1 MAKSILTLKGI
12 SRDFYDAKVRQRVLK
27 NIDLE
32 FYAGELAIVA
42 GPSGSGKTT
51 LLSIMGLILKPS
63 EGRIY
68 IKGEDVS
75 DLAEDR
81 EATLRRRNFGFVFQT
96 PTEIPA
102 LTILENILVANAVQG
117 TRVPPALRDKAQS
130 LLASF
135 GLSEYAHVKPK
146 VLSTGEKQRVAIARA
161 LINDPVLL
169 LCDEPTSALDAE
181 NSALVL
187 DTLKGVS
194 RDDDRGVV
202 LVTHDPRVYPY
213 GDRVIT
219 LEHGA
224 VVHDWR
230 REVAA

>member
-1 MAKSILTLKGI
+1 MPKSILTLERI
-12 SRDFYDAKVRQRVLK
+12 SRDFYDGKFRQRVLK

-51 LLSIMGLILKPS
+51 LLSIMGLILKPG
-63 EGRIY
+63 EGRVY
-68 IKGEDVS
+68 VRGEDVTE
-75 DLAEDR
+75 LAEDK

-102 LTILENILVANAVQG
+102 LTVLENILVANAVQG
-117 TRVPPALRDKAQS
+117 TRLPPGLRAKALS
-130 LLASF
+130 LLESF

-146 VLSTGEKQRVAIARA
+146 VLSTGQKQRVAIARA
-161 LINDPVLL
+161 LINDPILL

-187 DTLKGVS
+187 DTLKSVS

-202 LVTHDPRVYPY
+202 LVTHDPRVYPH
-213 GDRVIT
+213 GDRLIT
-219 LEHGA
+219 LEHG
-224 VVHDWR
+224 VVVDDSR
-230 REVAA
+230 RGVAA